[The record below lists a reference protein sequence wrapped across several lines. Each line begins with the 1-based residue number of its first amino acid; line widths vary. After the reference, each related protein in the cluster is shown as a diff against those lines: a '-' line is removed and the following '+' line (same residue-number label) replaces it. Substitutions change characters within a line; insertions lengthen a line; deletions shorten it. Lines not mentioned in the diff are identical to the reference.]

1 MGSHYSFCIDIADSN
16 PTLEVQI
23 AAVANA
29 FTDFRQDG
37 NFVAWCWRR
46 FSPPT
51 KWSGGH
57 NVTVALSKAFPE
69 VIFRVQCQ
77 GDVNYTAFLLN
88 GNTLYD
94 NEVFVTPPFPSRTL
108 FRRQLTNKLA
118 RQQKADVERKQ
129 AEEAKRHKNALDEL
143 ERLRKRTS
151 ELEAQLGK

>member
-1 MGSHYSFCIDIADSN
+1 MGSHYSFCIDIADQN
-16 PTLEVQI
+16 HTLEAQI

-29 FTDFRQDG
+29 LTDFRQDG

-46 FSPPT
+46 FSPES

-57 NVTVALSKAFPE
+57 DVTVALSKAFPE
-69 VIFRVQCQ
+69 VIFRVQCR
-77 GDVNYTAFLLN
+77 GDVSYTAFVLN

-94 NEVFVTPPFPSRTL
+94 NEVFVTPPFPSRPL

-129 AEEAKRHKNALDEL
+129 AEEAKRHKDALDEL
-143 ERLRKRTS
+143 ERLRKRTA
-151 ELEAQLGK
+151 ELEAQLVS